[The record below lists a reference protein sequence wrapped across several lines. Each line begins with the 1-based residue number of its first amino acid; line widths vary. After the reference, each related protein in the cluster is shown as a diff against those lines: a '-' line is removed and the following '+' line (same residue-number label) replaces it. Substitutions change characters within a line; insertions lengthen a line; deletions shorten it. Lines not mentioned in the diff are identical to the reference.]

1 MDVDPGM
8 VRYDSR
14 RNRLSPDRGT
24 ARYMSGFDLE
34 TKSRAAGMD
43 TQFNPVHW
51 TVFKKDTNI
60 SFCCYGHCVR
70 GSNVP
75 SLLMTF
81 LVTVVPALIFF
92 VYVSVPYLHWIW
104 TALLALW
111 LLIIIL
117 YMFKTACMDPGF
129 IPRAAVRPPWHP
141 KFKICRTCKIYKP
154 PRSKHCPYCNVCV
167 LKQDHHCPWVGTCVG
182 QRNYRYFLL
191 FIFQANI
198 FAFLLSSI
206 SIWWLYKESNRLRGV
221 WLADNTVEIG
231 NVAQKSWLEF
241 SDDVVRKNP
250 AVLVIV
256 LYGLIL
262 GCVLAALSLF
272 HCKLLCLGITT
283 YEYFK
288 QTWKHV
294 ENPEDAGCFF
304 NCIGPFCEELP
315 SSNVLR
321 GRAEV
326 T

>member
-1 MDVDPGM
+1 MDVDP
-8 VRYDSR
+8 VRYDNR
-14 RNRLSPDRGT
+14 RSGQPTDRG
-24 ARYMSGFDLE
+24 
-34 TKSRAAGMD
+34 KSRYIAGLEIESKPRVPGMD
-43 TQFNPVHW
+43 SRIEPVHW
-51 TVFKKDTNI
+51 SVFKKDTNI
-60 SFCCYGHCVR
+60 SFCCDGHCVR

-81 LVTVVPALIFF
+81 LVTTIPSLIFF
-92 VYVSVPYLHWIW
+92 VYVSVPYMHVIW
-104 TALLALW
+104 TVLLSLW
-111 LLIIIL
+111 LVVILIL
-117 YMFKTACMDPGF
+117 MFQTACMDPGF
-129 IPRAAVRPPWHP
+129 IPRAAVRPPW
-141 KFKICRTCKIYKP
+141 KQDRKICRTCKIYKP

-182 QRNYRYFLL
+182 KRNYRYFLL

-206 SIWWLYKESNRLRGV
+206 SIWWLYKESNRLRVV
-221 WLADNTVEIG
+221 WLADNTVELG

-241 SDDVVRKNP
+241 SDDVVRENP
-250 AVLVIV
+250 AALVIV

-262 GCVLAALSLF
+262 GCILAALSLF

-288 QTWKHV
+288 QTWKNE
-294 ENPEDAGCFF
+294 ENPDDEGCYF

-315 SSNVLR
+315 RSYIIT
-321 GRAEV
+321 GQAEV